1 MEPNLTLILRA
12 VLDEYSLPWDG
23 DRGISHRARVLEN
36 GLRPADETGADIQVV
51 QPFAVPLDTL
61 GEPTI

>member
-1 MEPNLTLILRA
+1 MEPDLPLILRA

-23 DRGISHRARVLEN
+23 DHGISHRARVLEN

-51 QPFAVPLDTL
+51 QRFAVLHATL
-61 GEPTI
+61 SDLAV